1 MTLPDLTLELS
12 AADWQAL
19 WLTLKLC
26 TVTTVL
32 LLLLATPLA
41 WWLAFGQQKRHGVAE
56 AIVTLPLVLPPTVL
70 GFYLLLLFSPQQG
83 LGQWLNTLG
92 LPPLLFSF
100 EGLVLGSVI
109 YSLPFAVQPLKQCF
123 RTMGK
128 QPLETAALLGAGP
141 LDRFFHVLLP
151 LTRPGFIAAASL
163 TFAHTLGEFG
173 MIMMIGGS
181 IAGETKVL
189 SVLIY
194 DHTEAMNYNAAHQ
207 LSLLVLLLSLLLLFA
222 LNRYQQEPRR

>member
-1 MTLPDLTLELS
+1 MNISNLT
-12 AADWQAL
+12 AGDWQAL

-26 TVTTVL
+26 AVTTGL
-32 LLLLATPLA
+32 LLLIATPLA
-41 WWLAFGQQKRHGVAE
+41 WWLAFGKQKRHGVTE

-70 GFYLLLLFSPQQG
+70 GFYLLLLLSPQQG
-83 LGQWLNTLG
+83 LGQWLAQLG
-92 LPPLLFSF
+92 FPPLLFSF

-123 RTMGK
+123 RAVGR

-141 LDRFFHVLLP
+141 LDRFFNVLLP
-151 LTRPGFIAAASL
+151 LNRAGFIASASL

-181 IAGETKVL
+181 IEGETKVL

-194 DHTEAMNYNAAHQ
+194 DHTEAMNYQAAHQ
-207 LSLLVLLLSLLLLFA
+207 LSLLIIALSLLLLFG
-222 LNRYQQEPRR
+222 LNRWQQEPRR

>member
-1 MTLPDLTLELS
+1 MNSSLLQLS
-12 AADWQAL
+12 PADWQAL

-26 TVTTVL
+26 SITTL
-32 LLLLATPLA
+32 LLLLIAAPLA
-41 WWLAFGQQKRHGVAE
+41 WWLAFGQGRRHSLIDAV
-56 AIVTLPLVLPPTVL
+56 VTLPLVLPPTVL
-70 GFYLLLLFSPQQG
+70 GFYLLQLLSPQQG
-83 LGQWLNTLG
+83 VGLWLAAAG

-100 EGLVLGSVI
+100 EGLVLGSMI

-123 RTMGK
+123 RSIGK

-141 LDRFFHVLLP
+141 FDRCWHVLLP
-151 LTRPGFIAAASL
+151 LAKPGLFSAATL

-194 DHTEAMNYNAAHQ
+194 DHTEAMNYGPAHQ
-207 LSLLVLLLSLLLLFA
+207 LSLLILLLSVALLFS
-222 LNRYQQEPRR
+222 LNRFQQEPRR

>member
-1 MTLPDLTLELS
+1 MNDQLLRLS
-12 AADWQAL
+12 PADWQAL

-26 TVTTVL
+26 SITTL
-32 LLLLATPLA
+32 LLLLIAAPLA
-41 WWLAFGQQKRHGVAE
+41 WWLAFGQQKRHSLVA

-70 GFYLLLLFSPQQG
+70 GFYLLLLLSPQQG
-83 LGQWLNTLG
+83 VGGWLTALG
-92 LPPLLFSF
+92 LPPLLFTF
-100 EGLVLGSVI
+100 EGLVLGSML
-109 YSLPFAVQPLKQCF
+109 YSLPFAVQPLTQSF
-123 RTMGK
+123 RSIGK

-141 LDRFFHVLLP
+141 VDRIWHVLLP
-151 LTRPGFIAAASL
+151 LARPGLLTAAIL

-194 DHTEAMNYNAAHQ
+194 DHTEAMNYQAAHQ
-207 LSLLVLLLSLLLLFA
+207 LSLLVLVLAVLLLCG
-222 LNRYQQEPRR
+222 LNRWQQGSQR